1 MRILSITAG
10 AAGMYCG
17 SCYRDNALAAELLR
31 RGHDVTLLP
40 VYTPTHTDEQ
50 NVSGR
55 RVFFGG
61 ISVYLQQYAPIF
73 RKTPRFLDR
82 IWDAPSVINAFT
94 GRIVSNDPR
103 LLGELTVSM
112 LEGEHGV
119 LRKEFEKLTGWL
131 GGEPPP
137 DVVNI
142 PNSLLIGMAAPL
154 RRALGAPICCTL
166 QGEELFLDGLVE
178 PYRGRARQ
186 LIHEQIGRVDRF
198 IAVSEYRAGFM
209 SGYLGFKRELAS
221 VVPLGINMDGYEM
234 RRPDPETFRIG
245 YFARIAPEKGLKVLA
260 EAYVQL
266 RRRTTDA
273 RIRLE
278 IAGGLSPVHQP
289 YLDSVRALL
298 DKAGLSNEYTYRGT
312 LDRDAKL
319 RFLRGLDV
327 LSVPAIY
334 DEPKGLFLLEAM
346 ASGVPA
352 VQPRRGA
359 FTEVIEKT
367 GGGLLVEPDDPASL
381 ADALYSLWV
390 NRELV
395 DTLGRRGYENVRL
408 HYSAQSAAD
417 RLLDVY
423 TDVIRRRANLDYDA
437 SDVRRFVPVA

>member
-1 MRILSITAG
+1 
-10 AAGMYCG
+10 
-17 SCYRDNALAAELLR
+17 
-31 RGHDVTLLP
+31 
-40 VYTPTHTDEQ
+40 
-50 NVSGR
+50 
-55 RVFFGG
+55 
-61 ISVYLQQYAPIF
+61 
-73 RKTPRFLDR
+73 
-82 IWDAPSVINAFT
+82 
-94 GRIVSNDPR
+94 
-103 LLGELTVSM
+103 M

-119 LRKEFEKLTGWL
+119 LRKEFEKLTSWL

-137 DVVNI
+137 DVVNL

-198 IAVSEYRAGFM
+198 IAVSEYCAGFM

-266 RRRTTDA
+266 RRRTADA

-298 DKAGLSNEYTYRGT
+298 DKAGLSNEYAYRGT

-327 LSVPAIY
+327 LSVPATY

-346 ASGVPA
+346 ASGVPV

-395 DTLGRRGYENVRL
+395 DTLGR
-408 HYSAQSAAD
+408 SAG
-417 RLLDVY
+417 
-423 TDVIRRRANLDYDA
+423 TKT
-437 SDVRRFVPVA
+437 FVNITAPNPPPIDCSTCIPMSSGGG